1 MVRRRLSPLLGDC
14 DTRLFGGKAGLRWG
28 AYDEE
33 IAGRQWGEWVRVGGT
48 VGGGVRYVLGCERRI
63 GISTDVQAV
72 KERLWVWQEVEVI
85 KRVLVE
91 KTIGS
96 RA

>member
-1 MVRRRLSPLLGDC
+1 VVRRRLSPLLGDW
-14 DTRLFGGKAGLRWG
+14 DTRLFGGKAGSRWG

-33 IAGRQWGEWVRVGGT
+33 IVERQWGEWAQVGGT
-48 VGGGVRYVLGCERRI
+48 VGGGVRCVLSCEKRI

-72 KERLWVWQEVEVI
+72 KDRLWVWQEVEVV
-85 KRVLVE
+85 KRVSVE